1 MLYGPISVVKNEM
14 EVIKLANDYP
24 LSPFVAFRGAAEI
37 DSAISK
43 IENPVA
49 IM

>member
-24 LSPFVAFRGAAEI
+24 LSQT
-37 DSAISK
+37 IST
-43 IENPVA
+43 INYLPL
-49 IM
+49 